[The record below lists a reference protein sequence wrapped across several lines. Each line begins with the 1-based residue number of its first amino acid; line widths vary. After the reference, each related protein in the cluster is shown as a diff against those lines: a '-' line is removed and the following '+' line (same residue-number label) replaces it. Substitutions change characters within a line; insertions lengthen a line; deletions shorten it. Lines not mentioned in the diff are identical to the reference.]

1 MINVGGVPETS
12 GVPRASEPKT
22 GGKAPLADFD
32 QFLYLFVEQLKNQDP
47 LNPMGNEEF
56 MAQTAQF
63 SSLEQLVNLN
73 DKVDGAIS
81 GTELSAR
88 LTAASLIGRVVTG
101 ETEEDGPQVQGTV
114 TAVDLRGDAVHLLL
128 DTGEVVPFDRVS
140 SVHQP

>member
-1 MINVGGVPETS
+1 MINVGGVPETT
-12 GVPRASEPKT
+12 GLPRDPEPKT
-22 GGKAPLADFD
+22 GTKVPLADFD

-73 DKVDGAIS
+73 DKVDAAIS

-88 LTAASLIGRVVTG
+88 LTAASLIGRVITG
-101 ETEEDGPQVQGTV
+101 ETGEDGARVRGTV
-114 TAVDLRGDAVHLLL
+114 MAVDLRGDALQLLL
-128 DTGEVVPFDRVS
+128 DTGDVVPFERVS